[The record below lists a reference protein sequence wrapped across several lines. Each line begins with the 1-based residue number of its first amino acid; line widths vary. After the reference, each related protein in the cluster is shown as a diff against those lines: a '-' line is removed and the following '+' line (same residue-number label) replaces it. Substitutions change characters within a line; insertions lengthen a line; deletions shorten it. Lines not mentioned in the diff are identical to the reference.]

1 MQAIAT
7 KLAAPCGMNCAICS
21 GYLAYKNHPRFKG
34 IVSYCRGCRPRNKQC
49 AFLKKR
55 CADNLKLLAGEV
67 NFCFE
72 CNCFPCEGLK
82 HLDARY
88 RREFNMSMIENLMEI
103 KENGLDG
110 FLEKQ
115 YQKYACQRC
124 GDLISVHSQKCFS
137 CDEIKDWKH

>member
-1 MQAIAT
+1 
-7 KLAAPCGMNCAICS
+7 
-21 GYLAYKNHPRFKG
+21 
-34 IVSYCRGCRPRNKQC
+34 
-49 AFLKKR
+49 
-55 CADNLKLLAGEV
+55 
-67 NFCFE
+67 
-72 CNCFPCEGLK
+72 
-82 HLDARY
+82 
-88 RREFNMSMIENLMEI
+88 MSMIENLMEI